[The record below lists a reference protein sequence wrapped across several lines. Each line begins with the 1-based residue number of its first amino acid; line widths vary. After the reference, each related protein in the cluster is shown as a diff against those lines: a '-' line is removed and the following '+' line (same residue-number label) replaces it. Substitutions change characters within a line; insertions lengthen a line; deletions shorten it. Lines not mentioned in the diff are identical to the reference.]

1 DTNQNA
7 DGTKQNNRRE
17 KCISLVHIVSRHRL
31 EFILSKKF
39 HCTKTGF
46 QRCVMQITIAIKG
59 ALSYEQRRKEKAK
72 TRVIRRASRSR
83 TTRNGSRTA
92 RSRTR
97 KDKRYMRFPVGPN

>member
-1 DTNQNA
+1 LNFQISNSNLRRRVL
-7 DGTKQNNRRE
+7 TKSTLR
-17 KCISLVHIVSRHRL
+17 I
-31 EFILSKKF
+31 FILNSAF
-39 HCTKTGF
+39 LLFILFRGIA
-46 QRCVMQITIAIKG
+46 QRYANNDRHKG

-97 KDKRYMRFPVGPN
+97 KDK